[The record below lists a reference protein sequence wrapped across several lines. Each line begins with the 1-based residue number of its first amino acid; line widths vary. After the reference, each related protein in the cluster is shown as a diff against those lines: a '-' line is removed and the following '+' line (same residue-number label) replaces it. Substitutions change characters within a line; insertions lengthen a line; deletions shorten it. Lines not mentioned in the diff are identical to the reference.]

1 MMNASAKS
9 GVVVA
14 MIWLLVGCGYG
25 SQEAGPS
32 SDQEYG
38 QRTAGDFEWSNEVMA
53 LKLSGRD
60 SEAMSLLLDG
70 SAPSN
75 KIEIPELLTWSEE
88 DFTSQPREAL
98 EASMQTTP
106 KMLGDISALVRNA
119 RTTVLNTS
127 DAEKKQARA
136 QRLKRFGE
144 DLSRED
150 RLAVLQIVG
159 NAIDGWEL

>member
-1 MMNASAKS
+1 MSACAKS
-9 GVVVA
+9 GGVVA
-14 MIWLLVGCGYG
+14 MMWLLVGCGYG
-25 SQEAGPS
+25 WQEAGPR

-38 QRTAGDFEWSNEVMA
+38 QRSAGDFEWSNEVMA

-70 SAPSN
+70 SAPGN
-75 KIEIPELLTWSEE
+75 KIEIPELLTWTEK

-106 KMLGDISALVRNA
+106 KILGDISALVRNA
-119 RTTVLNTS
+119 RTTVLNTL

-159 NAIDGWEL
+159 NSIGTWEL